1 MDLPVINSKSKTSVS
16 EVIFNQS
23 VNKEL
28 ITQLINSFVS
38 NSHQGTKA
46 QKNRSDVR
54 GGGKKPW
61 RQKGT
66 GRARAGTIR
75 SPIWRGGGVT
85 FAARSKSSEPKKIN
99 KKMYKSAMRS
109 IFSSLAENN
118 KIFLSKDIS
127 IENPKTKELLE
138 LLKKIKFNSE
148 RAPQAVGLYPHA
160 RKCGNLLFLSGV
172 GPRVAGSKEIPGVS
186 LDENGEIKSYDIEKQ
201 CHSVF
206 KNIIFL
212 LHFL

>member
-1 MDLPVINSKSKTSVS
+1 MDLPLLNSKSKTSSVS
-16 EVIFNQS
+16 DIIFNQP

-28 ITQLINSFVS
+28 VTQLVNSFVS

-75 SPIWRGGGVT
+75 SPIWKGGGVT
-85 FAARSKSSEPKKIN
+85 FAARSKSSNPKKIN

-109 IFSSLAENN
+109 IFSSLAEENRILISE
-118 KIFLSKDIS
+118 KITL
-127 IENPKTKELLE
+127 ENPKTKEFLGLMKKLKFEGGLIIVNELSENLKLASRNISNIHILDVNSLDPINLLRYQSVLISEDSLTKIEE
-138 LLKKIKFNSE
+138 LLT
-148 RAPQAVGLYPHA
+148 
-160 RKCGNLLFLSGV
+160 
-172 GPRVAGSKEIPGVS
+172 
-186 LDENGEIKSYDIEKQ
+186 
-201 CHSVF
+201 
-206 KNIIFL
+206 
-212 LHFL
+212 